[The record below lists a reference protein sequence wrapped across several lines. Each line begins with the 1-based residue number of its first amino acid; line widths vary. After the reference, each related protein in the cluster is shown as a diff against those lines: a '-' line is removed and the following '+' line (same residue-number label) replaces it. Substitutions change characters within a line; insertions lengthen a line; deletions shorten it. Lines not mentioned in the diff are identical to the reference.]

1 MNEWIINEW
10 MVLRVTTLINEWK
23 ISRKTQLINELMIP
37 WMNESIPGLPCRL
50 VAGRS
55 ETQVPLT
62 LGVGDFVR
70 GEDLEIIFKNIN
82 QNFVFIFVSNDHEK
96 DFQF

>member
-1 MNEWIINEW
+1 
-10 MVLRVTTLINEWK
+10 
-23 ISRKTQLINELMIP
+23 MIP
-37 WMNESIPGLPCRL
+37 WMNEPIPGLPCRL

-70 GEDLEIIFKNIN
+70 GEDLEKNFKNFIR
-82 QNFVFIFVSNDHEK
+82 NFVFIFTSNDHEK